1 MKKFILILTLL
12 VSCLGYGQK
21 TMSVV
26 ATAYTSHPSE
36 NGGYKKTA
44 TGARYIPYHTIA
56 VDPTVIPLNSIIY
69 VEGFK
74 KPWKATDTGSA
85 IKGRRVD
92 LLLPSR
98 SISNRWGRRS
108 VNIRILP
115 PPKRVNKKK

>member
-36 NGGYKKTA
+36 NGGHSRTA
-44 TGARYIPYHTIA
+44 TGARYIPYRTIA
-56 VDPTVIPLNSIIY
+56 VDPRVIPLNSIIY
-69 VEGFK
+69 VDGFK
-74 KPWKATDTGSA
+74 HPWKATDTGGA

-108 VNIRILP
+108 VKIRILP
-115 PPKRVNKKK
+115 PPKKVNKKK